1 MSSLSRVHDTG
12 NTPWVI
18 SIHNE
23 LLVPPKVTRQLAMIV
38 QVAIRID
45 GAAERLFGFSV
56 SIYQHVDGT
65 AVALLPQDVKSG
77 AVTIDDDRLAQS
89 IRDAAL
95 ATYWRVVGGGR

>member
-1 MSSLSRVHDTG
+1 MSSLSRVRDTG
-12 NTPWVI
+12 NTPWTV

-23 LLVPPKVTRQLAMIV
+23 ILVPPKVTRQLAMIV
-38 QVAIRID
+38 QVDIRSD
-45 GAAERLFGFSV
+45 GAVERLFGFTV
-56 SIYQHVDGT
+56 SIHRHLDGT
-65 AVALLPQDVKSG
+65 AVALLPQDTKSG